1 MSLLPTARNFL
12 DDLGSALNT
21 FNNETLPMVQA
32 TYQSAE
38 AAGQTLAKGKSTTP
52 IAPSTAQELV
62 PRDMGNLSS
71 VGAGIS
77 GTMLVVGLIAVA
89 AVFFMAKRR

>member
-1 MSLLPTARNFL
+1 MSVLPAARNFL
-12 DDLGSALNT
+12 DDLGDALNK

-38 AAGQTLAKGKSTTP
+38 AAGNTLAKGKSTTT
-52 IAPSTAQELV
+52 IAPATAQELV

-71 VGAGIS
+71 VAGGIS
-77 GTMLVVGLIAVA
+77 GTMLLVGLIAIA